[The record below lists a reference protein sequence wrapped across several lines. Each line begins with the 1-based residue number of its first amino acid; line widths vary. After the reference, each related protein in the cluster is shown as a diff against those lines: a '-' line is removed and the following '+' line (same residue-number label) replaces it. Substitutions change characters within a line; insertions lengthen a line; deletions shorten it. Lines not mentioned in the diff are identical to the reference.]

1 MGLDIN
7 AVQFLI
13 AARKRGASLGEVVML
28 GRQDLNVFPVKM
40 RTLLQKAGLPHDL
53 FRPDAPDT
61 RFAEPVFKALGATR
75 VHSLDFS
82 AYEGASFVHDL
93 NQPIG
98 PNLRERFDT
107 VYDGG
112 TLEHVFHFPT
122 ALRNTMEMVRVGGHL
137 FIHTVANSYCGHG
150 FYQFSPELFFRAFSP
165 ENGYEVERMVAH
177 RMGPYGSWREVND
190 PEQIRARVELIS
202 YSPVQLLVQA
212 RRTRVVPIFERTPQQ
227 SDFVPRWDGKE
238 GGPEAL
244 PSGRPTPAPPLYGAP
259 RPGLAKSLPGVARLL
274 NVFKIG
280 FGLLRSHSL
289 SNRKSFRRVP
299 RTD

>member
-1 MGLDIN
+1 MGLDLN

-13 AARKRGASLGEVVML
+13 AARKRGAALGEVVML
-28 GRQDLNVFPVKM
+28 GRQDLNVFPAKM
-40 RTLLQKAGLPHDL
+40 RTLMQDAGLSDEL
-53 FRPDAPDT
+53 FRPEAPDT
-61 RFAEPVFKALGATR
+61 RFAEPVFKALGAKQ
-75 VHSLDFS
+75 VHSMDFS

-93 NQPIG
+93 NKPIG
-98 PNLRERFDT
+98 PELRERFDT

-122 ALRNTMEMVRVGGHL
+122 ALKNTMEMVRVGGHL

-150 FYQFSPELFFRAFSP
+150 FYQFSPELFFRALSD

-177 RMGPYGSWREVND
+177 RMGPYGSWYEVND
-190 PEQIRARVELIS
+190 PEQIRSRVELIS
-202 YSPVQLLVQA
+202 FSPIQLLVQA
-212 RRTRVVPIFERTPQQ
+212 RRKRVVPVFEKTPQQ
-227 SDFVPRWDGKE
+227 SDFVPRWDDGTVAPHGK
-238 GGPEAL
+238 PAA
-244 PSGRPTPAPPLYGAP
+244 PAPPPPAYGAP
-259 RPGLAKSLPGVARLL
+259 RPGLAKTLPGLARLF

-289 SNRKSFRRVP
+289 ANRRAFRRVR

>member
-13 AARKRGASLGEVVML
+13 AARKRGALFGELVML
-28 GRQDLNVFPVKM
+28 GRQDLNVFPAKM
-40 RTLLQKAGLPHDL
+40 RELLAAAGVAGDL

-61 RFAEPVFKALGATR
+61 RFAEPVFKSLGATH

-82 AYEGASFVHDL
+82 SYEGASFVHDL
-93 NQPIG
+93 NTPIG
-98 PNLRERFDT
+98 SELRERFDT

-122 ALRNTMEMVRVGGHL
+122 ALKNTMEMVRCGGHL

-150 FYQFSPELFFRAFSP
+150 FYQFSPELFFRTLSP

-177 RMGPYGSWREVND
+177 RMGPYGGWYEVND
-190 PEQIRARVELIS
+190 PEQIRSRVELIS
-202 YSPVQLLVQA
+202 FSPIQLLVQA
-212 RRTRVVPIFERTPQQ
+212 RRTKVVPIFEKTPQQ

-238 GGPEAL
+238 T
-244 PSGRPTPAPPLYGAP
+244 RPTAPSSPPPPAYGAP
-259 RPGLAKSLPGVARLL
+259 RPVLAKSLPGLARLM
-274 NVFKIG
+274 NVLKIG
-280 FGLLRSHSL
+280 LGLLRSHSL
-289 SNRKSFRRVP
+289 SNRKAFRRV
-299 RTD
+299 RKTD

>member
-13 AARKRGASLGEVVML
+13 SARKRGVSLGEVVML
-28 GRQDLNVFPVKM
+28 GRQDLNVFPAKM
-40 RTLLQKAGLPHDL
+40 RKLFQDAGLSDEL
-53 FRPDAPDT
+53 FRPEAPDT
-61 RFAEPVFKALGATR
+61 RFAEAVFIALGATK

-98 PNLRERFDT
+98 SELRERFDT

-122 ALRNTMEMVRVGGHL
+122 ALKNTMEMVRAGGHL

-150 FYQFSPELFFRAFSP
+150 FYQFSPELFFRALSN

-177 RMGPYGSWREVND
+177 RMGPYGSWFEVND
-190 PEQIRARVELIS
+190 PEQIRSRVELIS
-202 YSPVQLLVQA
+202 FSPIQLLIQA
-212 RRTRVVPIFERTPQQ
+212 RRKAVVPIFERTPQQ
-227 SDFVPRWDGKE
+227 SDFVPRWDDTSESK
-238 GGPEAL
+238 
-244 PSGRPTPAPPLYGAP
+244 PAVKANAPAYGAP
-259 RPGLAKSLPGVARLL
+259 RPKLGKTLPGLARLS
-274 NVFKIG
+274 NVLKIG
-280 FGLLRSHSL
+280 FGLLQSHSL
-289 SNRKSFRRVP
+289 RNRRSFRRVK
-299 RTD
+299 RGS